1 MASAGIGSKVE
12 GIHPV
17 GAALE
22 AGRVKRLFVEKKR
35 SEREPLFAL
44 VQTAVGRG
52 IPVTVVGDARD
63 MASSAAPQGVVAECH
78 PVLTVSI
85 DMLAEMNLPALV
97 ALDHLQ
103 DPQNVGAIARSAL
116 AAGMTGMIVS
126 DVRAAPIEA
135 TAFKASAGALETL
148 PVAVVASIPNALS
161 RLKKS
166 QLWTVGLDA
175 DGDQS
180 LFDLDLLTEPCALVV
195 GAEGDGLSRLARQT
209 CDIIVSIPMVV
220 GTESLN
226 ASVSA
231 ALACFEVM
239 RRRSA

>member
-35 SEREPLFAL
+35 SEREPLLDL
-44 VQTAVGRG
+44 VQAAIGDG

-63 MASSAAPQGVVAECH
+63 MASTTAPQGVVAECH
-78 PVLTVSI
+78 PVKTVSI
-85 DMLAEMNLPALV
+85 DMLAQVNLPALI

-135 TAFKASAGALETL
+135 TAFKASAGALEKL
-148 PVAVVASIPNALS
+148 PLSIVASIPNALS
-161 RLKKS
+161 RLNKS
-166 QLWTVGLDA
+166 HVWTVGLAA
-175 DGDQS
+175 DGEQS
-180 LFDLDLLTEPCALVV
+180 LFDLDLLTEPCAIVV

-209 CDIIVSIPMVV
+209 CDVIVSIPMVTA
-220 GTESLN
+220 TESLN

-239 RRRSA
+239 RRRSQ